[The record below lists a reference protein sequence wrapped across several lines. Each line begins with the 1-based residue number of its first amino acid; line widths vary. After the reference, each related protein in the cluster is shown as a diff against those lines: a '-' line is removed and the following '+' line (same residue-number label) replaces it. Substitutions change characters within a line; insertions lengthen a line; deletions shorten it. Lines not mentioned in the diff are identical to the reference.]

1 MGDFHMRDVHN
12 ASRDVHNAS
21 RDVHNASRDVC
32 PLCAYTG
39 SDNAVFNEIIDYVG
53 DNSHRAHIN
62 ELVTHVRNALSEQLQ
77 IDMQRPQIREHFL
90 AHQCDQKVVLNS
102 VLRDLVDIVG
112 VAKTNCIVCT
122 EDGVSSMDPKNTGV
136 YIDAVKQLMCIYKQ
150 LDNVARTK

>member
-1 MGDFHMRDVHN
+1 MTDSMMRDAQN
-12 ASRDVHNAS
+12 AQRNAC
-21 RDVHNASRDVC
+21 A
-32 PLCAYTG
+32 LCAYTG
-39 SDNAVFNEIIDYVG
+39 SDNPVFNEIMEYVS

-62 ELVTHVRNALSEQLQ
+62 ELVTHVRTALREQLQ
-77 IDMQRPQIREHFL
+77 IEMTRPQVRDHFL

-122 EDGVSSMDPKNTGV
+122 EEGVSSMDPKNTGV

>member
-1 MGDFHMRDVHN
+1 MSDFHM
-12 ASRDVHNAS
+12 

-32 PLCAYTG
+32 PLCAYSC
-39 SDNAVFNEIIDYVG
+39 SDNVVFNEIIDYVS

-62 ELVTHVRNALSEQLQ
+62 ELVTHVRTALRERLQ
-77 IDMQRPQIREHFL
+77 IEMTRMQVRDHFL
-90 AHQCDQKVVLNS
+90 SHQCGQTVVLNS

-122 EDGVSSMDPKNTGV
+122 EEGVSSMDPKNTGV

>member
-1 MGDFHMRDVHN
+1 MGDFHM
-12 ASRDVHNAS
+12 

-39 SDNAVFNEIIDYVG
+39 SDNVIFNEIMDYVS

-62 ELVTHVRNALSEQLQ
+62 ELVTHVRTALREQLQ
-77 IDMQRPQIREHFL
+77 IEMTRMQVRDHFL
-90 AHQCDQKVVLNS
+90 AHQCEQKVVLNT
-102 VLRDLVDIVG
+102 VLRDLVDIVN
-112 VAKTNCIVCT
+112 VAKSNCIVCT
-122 EDGVSSMDPKNTGV
+122 EEGVSSMDPKNTGV

>member
-1 MGDFHMRDVHN
+1 MTDSMMRDAQN
-12 ASRDVHNAS
+12 AQRNAC
-21 RDVHNASRDVC
+21 A
-32 PLCAYTG
+32 LCAYTG
-39 SDNAVFNEIIDYVG
+39 SDNPVFNEIMEYVS

-62 ELVTHVRNALSEQLQ
+62 ELVTHVRSALSEQLQ
-77 IDMQRPQIREHFL
+77 IDMPRAQIREHFL

-112 VAKTNCIVCT
+112 VAKSNCIVCT
-122 EDGVSSMDPKNTGV
+122 EEGVSSMDPKNTGV